1 MSMTRVAK
9 SLLTNKDKQRATLDP
24 KQRSK
29 ITEDIRKK
37 LYNEIIGQD
46 NAIDTIVDSMSRLI
60 TGIRNLEK
68 PILNLLFLGPTGTGK
83 TETVKVLAD
92 SFFGSRVAFTRIN
105 CQELSA
111 EHTVAKLLG
120 SPPGYIGGDVQ
131 PLLSEENIIRHC
143 EEAWVKEKGVYTET
157 NEISR
162 KYDPSQNEFL
172 SIILFD
178 EIEKAHSKV
187 WTTLLG
193 LMDDGH
199 LVLSNNDKVDF
210 TNTIIIMTTNVGSR
224 EMDEELSGNSIGFD
238 MNKGEI
244 DISSLR
250 RRAKEAIES
259 HFPPEFVQ
267 RNRRHLPPSGVRRA
281 CRPGRQGP
289 DSAHP
294 ARQVAGALRG
304 SDW

>member
-1 MSMTRVAK
+1 MTRVAK

-172 SIILFD
+172 SIG
-178 EIEKAHSKV
+178 S
-187 WTTLLG
+187 
-193 LMDDGH
+193 
-199 LVLSNNDKVDF
+199 
-210 TNTIIIMTTNVGSR
+210 VG
-224 EMDEELSGNSIGFD
+224 
-238 MNKGEI
+238 
-244 DISSLR
+244 
-250 RRAKEAIES
+250 
-259 HFPPEFVQ
+259 P
-267 RNRRHLPPSGVRRA
+267 PPSNLDLKVCNSWYIWAKVRTLA
-281 CRPGRQGP
+281 CINPLTTSWQVP
-289 DSAHP
+289 SPPMAMTISYPCSP
-294 ARQVAGALRG
+294 ACFASSVA
-304 SDW
+304 